1 MQTTTFAPPAV
12 APSTPLEELVPLS
25 DNRAAVLLSTSG
37 VVEYGAHE
45 IGGSLHF
52 ARLLG
57 DHRHGQWSLAPAGA
71 GRADRSHWDGD
82 NLVLTQEWDIR
93 SDAGRPVRTVRIITF
108 MPPQPHG
115 GAPSRLHQIVEGV
128 TGAVEMH
135 SVFQPR
141 FEDGRLPGHHE
152 ILERPDGRRTLRLAA
167 GPVTLLLDG
176 PDHTRDAFGRWTAAF
191 TAAEGSRT
199 ALTLTIG
206 DPDPGNRPH
215 PDTDL
220 LATRR
225 DWQEWTA
232 ELSYTGPYQEPVRR
246 SAILL
251 RALTIRLTGA
261 VSAALTRSLPEAL
274 GGERNWDYEA
284 CWLRDSALTILA
296 LVRLGKLEEA
306 ARWRRWLLRAIA
318 GDVQNLAIMY
328 QLDGSRTLTEREL
341 DWLTGYEGSRPVRA
355 GNAAATQVQ
364 NDVYGEV
371 IEALVAAER
380 AGLPVDAGVDAL
392 MVALGE
398 EIMRIWRR
406 PDAGI
411 WEVRGPKRRFTHS
424 ALLCWQG
431 LHLLVEWAQARAAT
445 GAAVADTA
453 AIARWAAERDT
464 IKDDVLQ
471 HAYNPQAQAFTQ
483 YYGGRDLDAAVLLM
497 ATSGFLPS
505 DDKRMISTID
515 AIQRELTDPAGF
527 IRRYLPDPTGRVDG
541 LTDDEGAF
549 LACSFHLVEALAYI
563 GRTDEAHALFD
574 RLLGLRTPHGVFT
587 EMWDATRRRPL
598 GNTLQGFP
606 LWALIGAALRLSLVP
621 GTGDRVT
628 LPGQRT
634 ADTEQDAAAVAA

>member
-1 MQTTTFAPPAV
+1 MQTNITPPAA
-12 APSTPLEELVPLS
+12 APSTPLEELVPLG

-37 VVEYGAHE
+37 VVEYGADE
-45 IGGSLHF
+45 IGGTLHF

-57 DHRHGQWSLAPAGA
+57 DHRHGQWSFAPAGA
-71 GRADRSHWDGD
+71 GQADRSGWDGD
-82 NLVLTQEWDIR
+82 NLILTQEWDTP
-93 SDAGRPVRTVRIITF
+93 DGTVRILSF

-128 TGAVEMH
+128 SGGVEMH

-141 FEDGRLPGHHE
+141 FEDGRLPGHSE
-152 ILERPDGRRTLRLAA
+152 ILERADGRRTLRLTA
-167 GPVTLLLDG
+167 GPTTLLLDG
-176 PDHTRDAFGRWTAAF
+176 PVHARDAFGRWTLRF
-191 TAAEGSRT
+191 TAAEGTRT
-199 ALTLTIG
+199 PLTLTVG
-206 DPDPGNRPH
+206 DPDPDSCPH
-215 PDTDL
+215 AYTDL
-220 LATRR
+220 YATRR
-225 DWQEWTA
+225 DWHEWTA
-232 ELSYTGPYQEPVRR
+232 EVVYTGPYEEPVRR

-296 LVRLGKLEEA
+296 LVRLGALKEA
-306 ARWRRWLLRAIA
+306 ARWRNWLLRAIA

-341 DWLTGYEGSRPVRA
+341 DWLPGYEDSRPVRA

-380 AGLPVDAGVDAL
+380 AGLPADASVDAL
-392 MVALGE
+392 MVGLGA
-398 EIMRIWRR
+398 EIMRIWRQ

-411 WEVRGPKRRFTHS
+411 WEVRGPKRRFVHS

-445 GAAVADTA
+445 GGAVADTA
-453 AIARWAAERDT
+453 TIARWAAERDT
-464 IKDDVLQ
+464 IKDDILR
-471 HAYNPQAQAFTQ
+471 HAYNSQAQAFTQ

-497 ATSGFLPS
+497 ATSGFLAP
-505 DDKRMISTID
+505 DDKRLISTID

-527 IRRYLPDPTGRVDG
+527 IRRYLPDPSGRVDG

-563 GRTDEAHALFD
+563 GRTDEAVARFE
-574 RLLGLRTPHGVFT
+574 RLLGLRTRHGVLT
-587 EMWDATRRRPL
+587 EMWDAAKKRPL
-598 GNTLQGFP
+598 GNTPQGFP
-606 LWALIGAALRLSLVP
+606 LWSLIGAALRLSLLTA
-621 GTGDRVT
+621 TGEGAT
-628 LPGQRT
+628 LPSQRT
-634 ADTEQDAAAVAA
+634 TDTAQDSAAVAVPA

>member
-1 MQTTTFAPPAV
+1 MQTTTFAPPV
-12 APSTPLEELVPLS
+12 AMPSTPLEELVPLS
-25 DNRAAVLLSTSG
+25 DNKAAVLLSTSG

-57 DHRHGQWSLAPAGA
+57 DHRHGQWSLGPAGA
-71 GRADRSHWDGD
+71 GRADRSGWDGD
-82 NLVLTQEWDIR
+82 NLILTQEWD
-93 SDAGRPVRTVRIITF
+93 APHGTVRIITF
-108 MPPQPHG
+108 MPPQPHA

-128 TGAVEMH
+128 TGTVEMH

-141 FEDGRLPGHHE
+141 FEDGRLPGHPE
-152 ILERPDGRRTLRLAA
+152 ILRRPDGRRTLQLSA

-176 PDHTRDAFGRWTAAF
+176 PDHTLDAFGRWTAAF
-191 TAAEGSRT
+191 TAAEGART

-206 DPDPGNRPH
+206 DPAPGDGPH
-215 PDTDL
+215 ADTDL
-220 LATRR
+220 YTTRR

-232 ELSYTGPYQEPVRR
+232 ELTYTGPYQEPVRR
-246 SAILL
+246 TAILL

-261 VSAALTRSLPEAL
+261 VSAALTRSLPEAI

-284 CWLRDSALTILA
+284 CWLRDSALTIRA
-296 LVRLGKLEEA
+296 LVQLGLLREA
-306 ARWRRWLLRAIA
+306 ARWRRWLLRAVA

-328 QLDGSRTLTEREL
+328 RLDGSRTLTEREL
-341 DWLTGYEGSRPVRA
+341 DWLPGYEGSRPVRA
-355 GNAAATQVQ
+355 GNAAATQTQ

-392 MVALGE
+392 MVALGA
-398 EIMRIWRR
+398 EIMRVWRR

-411 WEVRGPKRRFTHS
+411 WEVRGPARRFTHS

-431 LHLLVEWAQARAAT
+431 LHLLVEWAQDRSAT
-445 GAAVADTA
+445 GAEVTDPAT
-453 AIARWAAERDT
+453 IARWATERDT
-464 IKDDVLQ
+464 IKEDILQ
-471 HAYNPQAQAFTQ
+471 NAYNPHAQAFTQ

-497 ATSGFLPS
+497 ATSAFLPP
-505 DDKRMISTID
+505 DDKRLITTID
-515 AIQRELTDPAGF
+515 AIQRELTDPAGL

-549 LACSFHLVEALAYI
+549 LACSFHFVEALAYI
-563 GRTDEAHALFD
+563 GRIDNAHALFD
-574 RLLGLRTPHGVFT
+574 ELLALRTPHGVFT
-587 EMWDATRRRPL
+587 EMWDAANKRPL

-606 LWALIGAALRLSLVP
+606 LLALVGAAVRLSGLP
-621 GTGDRVT
+621 RTGKGVT
-628 LPGQRT
+628 LPGQRSPRT
-634 ADTEQDAAAVAA
+634 DQDAAAVAA